1 MRRLC
6 RECRLPANYTEEFL
20 NSVGFPASEASKIF
34 QANPEGCD
42 SCSHS
47 GYYGRTAV
55 YEMFKVT
62 EKVQELITSRSSK
75 QELYQ
80 QGKLDGF
87 RNMREYGWEKVIEGI
102 TTIEEVVSS
111 TEIT

>member
-1 MRRLC
+1 MLTFYFVQV
-6 RECRLPANYTEEFL
+6 AN
-20 NSVGFPASEASKIF
+20 S
-34 QANPEGCD
+34 
-42 SCSHS
+42 
-47 GYYGRTAV
+47 
-55 YEMFKVT
+55 YENA
-62 EKVQELITSRSSK
+62 
-75 QELYQ
+75 LYQ

>member
-1 MRRLC
+1 M
-6 RECRLPANYTEEFL
+6 
-20 NSVGFPASEASKIF
+20 
-34 QANPEGCD
+34 
-42 SCSHS
+42 
-47 GYYGRTAV
+47 
-55 YEMFKVT
+55 T